1 MVVVFWLICLLL
13 LLKGRNVMGR
23 HLRNAVLH
31 GDGDV
36 SFLIGWHDGSGDVVV
51 VDRLLALVGIV
62 HEGVSR
68 WMIHIGRVSHAWIVM
83 TSIVAMAAMIV
94 VSPIV
99 MISAM
104 IVMTIVMPVMMSMA
118 KRVIAAVIAAV
129 VMTIVMTPCIIMISM
144 MVVSAIMISVM
155 MASVEG
161 IVMSVMMIVV
171 MMPHPVLEE
180 NGLLMSEVVQPVVL
194 FLLLIL
200 QPSPLRAQPAQVVTV
215 PLGILSLG
223 SPALLLVLVMMGE
236 MVLL

>member
-1 MVVVFWLICLLL
+1 MMVVLFWLICLLL
-13 LLKGRNVMGR
+13 LKGRKVMGR

-36 SFLIGWHDGSGDVVV
+36 SFLIGRHDGSGDVVV

-68 WMIHIGRVSHAWIVM
+68 WMIHIGGVSHAWIVM

-104 IVMTIVMPVMMSMA
+104 IAMTIVMPVMMSMA

-144 MVVSAIMISVM
+144 MVVTAIMISVM
-155 MASVEG
+155 MASIEG
-161 IVMSVMMIVV
+161 IVMSVVV
-171 MMPHPVLEE
+171 VMMMPHPVLEE